1 MPRTNEIGAHGGHHG
16 VHGVLKAEEEQV
28 LIVEGVETK
37 DPKDMVVEIKVVE
50 EGVNG
55 VDVVV
60 LIKVCN
66 SDFYFII
73 YYIIIWQDFSVL
85 VG

>member
-1 MPRTNEIGAHGGHHG
+1 M
-16 VHGVLKAEEEQV
+16 
-28 LIVEGVETK
+28 IVEGVDTKDTK
-37 DPKDMVVEIKVVE
+37 DPKVMVVETKVVE

-66 SDFYFII
+66 SDFYLVM
-73 YYIIIWQDFSVL
+73 YYDLARLLIFSWANTYWQTPSCT
-85 VG
+85 

>member
-1 MPRTNEIGAHGGHHG
+1 
-16 VHGVLKAEEEQV
+16 VLKAEQV
-28 LIVEGVETK
+28 LTVEGVDTK

-73 YYIIIWQDFSVL
+73 YYIII
-85 VG
+85 